1 MRPGTRAYS
10 PIRCGLYAR
19 SPESRNISSRA
30 RRAARPARARRLAR
44 GGAGGAGGEGGARR
58 LRLEPAEFAR
68 IAERRG
74 AAERGRGDECG
85 EHVGVG
91 VGRRRHHR
99 RARARESSAISEHV
113 LRLLVSLLGAAAA
126 ASLSTSVSTA
136 LNTAS
141 ARAPESQIRSNAGA
155 GATWARVLRFGGVR
169 ARLTCNYDLRA
180 SAALLKERR
189 LRGYFPADASLS
201 GALRTAAKNGRVVR
215 YQLRHSPLSGAS
227 AVDLKTTA
235 AGATLRA
242 GLAAGDGLQELGVER
257 GVGSHCF
264 VAAAVHAKTRAA
276 GCASPRAS
284 ATAATPCASWRST
297 SACARWRATRSC
309 TTA

>member
-1 MRPGTRAYS
+1 MS
-10 PIRCGLYAR
+10 CV
-19 SPESRNISSRA
+19 S
-30 RRAARPARARRLAR
+30 
-44 GGAGGAGGEGGARR
+44 
-58 LRLEPAEFAR
+58 
-68 IAERRG
+68 
-74 AAERGRGDECG
+74 
-85 EHVGVG
+85 
-91 VGRRRHHR
+91 
-99 RARARESSAISEHV
+99 
-113 LRLLVSLLGAAAA
+113 LVSLLGAAAA

-189 LRGYFPADASLS
+189 LRGYFPVDASLS

-264 VAAAVHAKTRAA
+264 VAAAVHAKTRAGRLRLAARLGDGRDAVRKLAVDVGVRKVA
-276 GCASPRAS
+276 GDPKLYNGVTWEGERVTALSYEVDTRDGREYGVTVRPAGGGRRGAVELQLVDERGRHAEAPAWLGRAPAWV
-284 ATAATPCASWRST
+284 ATATLPLDVEAALKGPAISVKRVWN
-297 SACARWRATRSC
+297 W
-309 TTA
+309 